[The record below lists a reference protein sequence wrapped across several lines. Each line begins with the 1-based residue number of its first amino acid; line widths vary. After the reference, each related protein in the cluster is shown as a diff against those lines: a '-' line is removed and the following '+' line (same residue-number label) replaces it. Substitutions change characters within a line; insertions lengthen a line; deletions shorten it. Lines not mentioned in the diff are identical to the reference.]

1 MTVHNT
7 VEQPLVESLS
17 SGAQT
22 KGGLS
27 FWWLGV
33 VLCILF
39 LTWPNL
45 ARLTSDLCTL
55 TARQLFATGHHS
67 GALWLLTQAERI
79 QADQPYA
86 YAMASHILYD
96 LGDISASQ
104 QQLETGLKT
113 GEGDSALL
121 NNLAVIKYE
130 QYEMNAA
137 IELAQQASAAAL
149 NVAIPHYN
157 LGVISW
163 QRGDSVAAGRAFRE
177 AARIDPNWMMPYFYL
192 ALIHMDLEEYPVA
205 DEYAQKM
212 IALQPDQS
220 IGYELRIQALLAQ
233 KEGATA
239 LAAIP
244 EAEVHIAN
252 QERVRLYQ
260 ALAMNASGE
269 RETAQIVLEKLFR
282 WTNDPSLRRRVAI
295 ELRALDH
302 P

>member
-7 VEQPLVESLS
+7 VQQPPAHSLS
-17 SGAQT
+17 LRSQT

-33 VLCILF
+33 ALCVLF

-45 ARLTSDLCTL
+45 AQLTSDLCTL
-55 TARQLFATGHHS
+55 TARQLFATGRHS
-67 GALWLLTQAERI
+67 SALWLLTQAQRI

-96 LGDISASQ
+96 LSDISASQ
-104 QQLETGLKT
+104 QQLETGMKT
-113 GEGDSALL
+113 GQGDSALL
-121 NNLAVIKYE
+121 NNLAVIKYD
-130 QYEMNAA
+130 QHEMNAA
-137 IELAQQASAAAL
+137 IELAQQASVAAL

-163 QRGDSVAAGRAFRE
+163 RRGDFVAAGRAFRE
-177 AARIDPNWMMPYFYL
+177 VARIDPEWTMPYVYL
-192 ALIHMDLEEYPVA
+192 ARIHMELEEYAVA
-205 DEYAQKM
+205 DEYAQKI

-220 IGYELRIQALLAQ
+220 VGYELSIQALLAQ

-244 EAEVHIAN
+244 KAEVHIAN

-260 ALAMNASGE
+260 ALAMNATGE

-282 WTNDPSLRRRVAI
+282 WTDDPSLRRRVAI
-295 ELRALDH
+295 ELRALNQ

>member
-1 MTVHNT
+1 
-7 VEQPLVESLS
+7 
-17 SGAQT
+17 
-22 KGGLS
+22 
-27 FWWLGV
+27 
-33 VLCILF
+33 
-39 LTWPNL
+39 
-45 ARLTSDLCTL
+45 
-55 TARQLFATGHHS
+55 
-67 GALWLLTQAERI
+67 
-79 QADQPYA
+79 
-86 YAMASHILYD
+86 
-96 LGDISASQ
+96 
-104 QQLETGLKT
+104 
-113 GEGDSALL
+113 
-121 NNLAVIKYE
+121 
-130 QYEMNAA
+130 
-137 IELAQQASAAAL
+137 
-149 NVAIPHYN
+149 
-157 LGVISW
+157 
-163 QRGDSVAAGRAFRE
+163 
-177 AARIDPNWMMPYFYL
+177 MMPYFYL